1 MKTPKFFKSL
11 LAFIEGRREA
21 RAQARAT
28 AQWNAVRRA
37 WTLTFHGGRLYLAH
51 NGEPICY
58 LNYTELSDLDD
69 FLYETWTKHLDDFK
83 R

>member
-1 MKTPKFFKSL
+1 MKTPKFIKSL
-11 LAFIEGRREA
+11 SAFIEGRRES
-21 RAQARAT
+21 RAQARAA

-51 NGEPICY
+51 NGEPICF
-58 LNYTELSDLDD
+58 LNYTKLEDLDD